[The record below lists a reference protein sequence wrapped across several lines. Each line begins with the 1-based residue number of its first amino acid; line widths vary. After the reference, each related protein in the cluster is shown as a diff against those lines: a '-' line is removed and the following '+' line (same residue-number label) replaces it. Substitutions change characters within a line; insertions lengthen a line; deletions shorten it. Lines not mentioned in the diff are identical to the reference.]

1 LPEVLE
7 VTLIFFERKMKIFIF
22 CSLNSLLF
30 LFTSGCELLCQAG
43 TGTCGM
49 SSEQMD
55 KILHP
60 KAYGEYFVKPGVGKE
75 EWRKDWV
82 DCGGWSNGQFSGGS
96 PPGSNTN
103 EILAA
108 WRQRAK
114 QLGDCMQ
121 SKGYEHLEG
130 YEYGKSKSK

>member
-1 LPEVLE
+1 MEGNVN
-7 VTLIFFERKMKIFIF
+7 FFESRKMKKVFF
-22 CSLNSLLF
+22 YGFGLLLF
-30 LFTSGCELLCQAG
+30 LFASGCELLCQAG

-55 KILHP
+55 KLLHP
-60 KAYGEYFVKPGVGKE
+60 RAYGEYFVKPGVGKD
-75 EWRKDWV
+75 EWRRDWV
-82 DCGGWSNGQFSGGS
+82 ECGGWSNGQFSGGA

-108 WRQRAK
+108 WRKKAK
-114 QLGDCMQ
+114 ELDDCMQ

-130 YEYGKSKSK
+130 YEYGKPKSK